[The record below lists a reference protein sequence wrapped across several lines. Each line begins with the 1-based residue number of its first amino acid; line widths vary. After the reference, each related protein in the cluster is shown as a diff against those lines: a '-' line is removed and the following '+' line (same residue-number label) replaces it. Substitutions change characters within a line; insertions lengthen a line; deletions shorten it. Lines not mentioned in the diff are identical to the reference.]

1 MPESLRKTF
10 QALSGKEDRN
20 ISEVVTEVVE
30 GYVQKHDPDY
40 KVKSPIAI

>member
-10 QALSGKEDRN
+10 QAIWGKQDRN
-20 ISEVVTEVVE
+20 ISEVVTEFVE
-30 GYVQKHDPDY
+30 GYVQKHAPDY